1 MARSVSEYSEIVF
14 QKYNGLCATWNHAT
28 TYSTKS
34 DYSDTLLATIALF
47 ACRLTKMYDHI
58 KSGRPCGWLRRR
70 LDVKRRARTEEAVRQ
85 LIARI
90 VPRLENLAS
99 NPRPPG
105 CKKLQGGDREW
116 RIRIGDYAWCT

>member
-1 MARSVSEYSEIVF
+1 VASYDVV
-14 QKYNGLCATWNHAT
+14 
-28 TYSTKS
+28 
-34 DYSDTLLATIALF
+34 
-47 ACRLTKMYDHI
+47 LTSSAEKEL
-58 KSGRPCGWLRRR
+58 KKLS
-70 LDVKRRARTEEAVRQ
+70 RQ

-116 RIRIGDYAWCT
+116 RIRVGDHRVVYTIDDAKLLVEVTRIRHRSEVYQR